1 MGSRMILIV
10 ESGATKGD
18 WRIISPSGEES
29 ARFLSGGTN
38 VSTMTMHA
46 VKRIIAE
53 TTEKIAALGYNVDK
67 IWFYTAGIPTHEIKE
82 ILTAV
87 FKEKF
92 PSADIEIEDDL
103 TAAARAA
110 CGHKRGITAIIGTG
124 SNSCL
129 WDGEKIV
136 KKIRTGGFILG
147 DEGSA
152 SALGKA
158 FIADFIKD
166 LVPENVAT
174 RFREK
179 FDVSYE
185 TIIENVYRSKGSPS
199 GYLGSFAPFL
209 MQYYE
214 TEPYIK
220 ELVDNNFRS
229 FIRRVLKQYGTDSPV
244 GITGGFGCALK
255 DIFTRIAQEEGI
267 TISGFL
273 ASPIEGLI
281 EYHRQYA
288 LQ

>member
-1 MGSRMILIV
+1 MSRRLTLIV

-18 WRIISPSGEES
+18 WRVISPSGEES
-29 ARFLSGGTN
+29 CRVLSEGTN
-38 VSTMTMHA
+38 VSTMTMDA
-46 VKRIIAE
+46 VRGIIVD
-53 TTEKIAALGYNVDK
+53 TSEKIAALGHDIEK

-82 ILTAV
+82 ALTAV
-87 FKEKF
+87 LKERF

-103 TAAARAA
+103 TAAARAV

-129 WDGEKIV
+129 WDGEKVV

-158 FIADFIKD
+158 FIADYIKD
-166 LVPENVAT
+166 LVPEKVAT
-174 RFREK
+174 DFRIRF
-179 FDVSYE
+179 DGSYE
-185 TIIENVYRSKGSPS
+185 AIVENVYRSTASPS

-214 TEPYIK
+214 TETYIK

-229 FIRRVLKQYGTDSPV
+229 FIKRVLKQYGTDIPV
-244 GITGGFGCALK
+244 GIIGGFGYALK
-255 DIFTRIAQEEGI
+255 NIFTRIATEEGV

-281 EYHRQYA
+281 RYHQS
-288 LQ
+288 

>member
-1 MGSRMILIV
+1 MSRRLTLIV

-18 WRIISPSGEES
+18 WRVISPSGEES
-29 ARFLSGGTN
+29 CRVLSEGTN
-38 VSTMTMHA
+38 VSTMTMDA
-46 VKRIIAE
+46 VREIIVD
-53 TTEKIAALGYNVDK
+53 TSEKIAALGHDIEK

-82 ILTAV
+82 ALTAV
-87 FKEKF
+87 FKDRF

-103 TAAARAA
+103 TAAARAV

-129 WDGEKIV
+129 WDGEKVV

-166 LVPENVAT
+166 LVPENVAADFKE
-174 RFREK
+174 RF
-179 FDVSYE
+179 DSSYE
-185 TIIENVYRSKGSPS
+185 TIVENVYRSASSPS

-214 TEPYIK
+214 TEPYIT

-229 FIRRVLKQYGTDSPV
+229 FIRRVLKQYGTDIPV
-244 GITGGFGCALK
+244 GIIGGYGCALK
-255 DIFTRIAQEEGI
+255 EIFTRIAEEEGV

-281 EYHRQYA
+281 RYHQS
-288 LQ
+288 

>member
-1 MGSRMILIV
+1 MSRGLTLIV
-10 ESGATKGD
+10 ESGATKGE
-18 WRIISPSGEES
+18 WRVVSPSGEES
-29 ARFLSGGTN
+29 CRFVSEGTN

-53 TTEKIAALGYNVDK
+53 TSEKIAALGYNVEK

-82 ILTAV
+82 ALTAV

-166 LVPENVAT
+166 LVPENIAADFKE
-174 RFREK
+174 RF
-179 FDVSYE
+179 DSSYE
-185 TIIENVYRSKGSPS
+185 SIVENVYRSQASPS
-199 GYLGSFAPFL
+199 GYLGSFTPFL

-220 ELVDNNFRS
+220 ALVDNNFRS
-229 FIRRVLKQYGTDSPV
+229 FIKRVLKQYEPDALV
-244 GITGGFGCALK
+244 GIIGGFGCALK

-281 EYHRQYA
+281 KYHCS
-288 LQ
+288 

>member
-1 MGSRMILIV
+1 MGRRLTLIV

-18 WRIISPSGEES
+18 WRVVSPSGEES
-29 ARFLSGGTN
+29 CRFLSEGTN

-53 TTEKIAALGYNVDK
+53 TSEKIAALGYNVEK

-82 ILTAV
+82 VLTAV

-110 CGHKRGITAIIGTG
+110 CGHKRGIAAIIGTG

-166 LVPENVAT
+166 LVPENIAADFKE
-174 RFREK
+174 RF
-179 FDVSYE
+179 DSSYE
-185 TIIENVYRSKGSPS
+185 SIVENVYRSQASPS
-199 GYLGSFAPFL
+199 GYLGSFTPFL

-220 ELVDNNFRS
+220 ALVDNNFRS

-244 GITGGFGCALK
+244 GIIGGFGCALK

-281 EYHRQYA
+281 KYHCS
-288 LQ
+288 

>member
-1 MGSRMILIV
+1 MGRRLTLIV
-10 ESGATKGD
+10 ESGGTKGD
-18 WRIISPSGEES
+18 WRVVSPSGEES
-29 ARFLSGGTN
+29 CRFISEGTN

-53 TTEKIAALGYNVDK
+53 TSEKIAALGYNVEK

-82 ILTAV
+82 VLTAV

-166 LVPENVAT
+166 LVPENIAADFKE
-174 RFREK
+174 RF
-179 FDVSYE
+179 DSSYE
-185 TIIENVYRSKGSPS
+185 SIVENVYRSQASPS

-244 GITGGFGCALK
+244 GITGGFGCALNE
-255 DIFTRIAQEEGI
+255 IFTRIAQEEGV

-281 EYHRQYA
+281 KYHC
-288 LQ
+288 L